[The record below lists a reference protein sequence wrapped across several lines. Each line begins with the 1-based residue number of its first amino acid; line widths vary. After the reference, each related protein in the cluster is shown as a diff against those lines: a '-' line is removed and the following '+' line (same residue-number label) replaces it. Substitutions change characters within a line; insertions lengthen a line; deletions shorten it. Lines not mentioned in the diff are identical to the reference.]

1 MKISIDMISIDI
13 ILYAFIALFFAVF
26 IILSFRKTTEGFITS
41 IICEKVKGVHT
52 QIPKI
57 DDKIVDS
64 IIIGL
69 NNIIDNRPDIIDALH
84 KIFSNDGI
92 SKAMNKIMNKSSR
105 CA

>member
-1 MKISIDMISIDI
+1 MKISIDI

-26 IILSFRKTTEGFITS
+26 IFLCFRKTTEGFITS
-41 IICEKVKGVHT
+41 IICDKVKEAHK

-57 DDKIVDS
+57 DENIVDS
-64 IIIGL
+64 IRIGL

-84 KIFSNDGI
+84 KIFSDDGI
-92 SKAMNKIMNKSSR
+92 SAAIKKIMSKSGR